1 MIATEFCW
9 ASETRHYGWPTP
21 EECEAEGWT
30 RVAQHPLWPH
40 SWRMRRDGRD

>member
-1 MIATEFCW
+1 MIATEFRW

-30 RVAQHPLWPH
+30 RMSRHPLWPH
-40 SWRMRRDGRD
+40 SWRMRRDVA